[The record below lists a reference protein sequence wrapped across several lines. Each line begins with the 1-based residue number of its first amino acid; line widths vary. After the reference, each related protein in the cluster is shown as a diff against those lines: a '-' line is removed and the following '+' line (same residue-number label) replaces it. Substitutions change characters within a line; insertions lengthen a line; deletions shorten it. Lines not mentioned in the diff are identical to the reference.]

1 MDPLQWCLPPARQHA
16 GTEDDCACAIAIGAK
31 TLVKITA
38 STAMDTLRR
47 MSRRI
52 LAHARAM

>member
-16 GTEDDCACAIAIGAK
+16 GTEGDCACAIGAK